1 MSFANCHCLL
11 QALLSHCL
19 NNREDTQSWQDVG
32 GGAGVID
39 SLNKIEEYHRVLLSL
54 QGSQVD

>member
-1 MSFANCHCLL
+1 MSFANSHCLL

-19 NNREDTQSWQDVG
+19 NNREDTQWQDVG